1 VPLLLVVS
9 FMVLAALAAPR
20 VLAGFDLI
28 DNALV
33 PRVLSI
39 KPLLFTAPLG
49 LIDNALRLAPP
60 PAWRQLARGS
70 DPPAPRLRPGP
81 SAAQAGRQHTDL
93 TRRISCAQ
101 YPFHTLIFL

>member
-1 VPLLLVVS
+1 
-9 FMVLAALAAPR
+9 MVLAALAAPR

-60 PAWRQLARGS
+60 PPGGNWQEG
-70 DPPAPRLRPGP
+70 PIPQRPGY
-81 SAAQAGRQHTDL
+81 AQAPAQ
-93 TRRISCAQ
+93 RRLGGSTQ
-101 YPFHTLIFL
+101 T

>member
-1 VPLLLVVS
+1 MAGAWLPLLLVVS

-39 KPLLFTAPLG
+39 KPL
-49 LIDNALRLAPP
+49 
-60 PAWRQLARGS
+60 
-70 DPPAPRLRPGP
+70 
-81 SAAQAGRQHTDL
+81 
-93 TRRISCAQ
+93 
-101 YPFHTLIFL
+101 